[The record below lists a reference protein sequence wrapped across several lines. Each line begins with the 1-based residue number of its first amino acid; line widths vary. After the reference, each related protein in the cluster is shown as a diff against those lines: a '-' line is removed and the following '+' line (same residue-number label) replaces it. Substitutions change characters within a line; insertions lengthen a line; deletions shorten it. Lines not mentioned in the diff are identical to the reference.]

1 MSLVLL
7 FSDYQSNGEH
17 FASLVT
23 SWQSI
28 ETLIRPAAQTAHQNC
43 TLLRCCS
50 LDSLQELR
58 ERFHCAVRNFQKL
71 SSPEVELLGWI
82 GPKSSC
88 LEDCF
93 AYALDPGRV
102 SWPLVWCCQHR
113 DCFGSLGVLQRER
126 LISMA
131 WDSNWNIVMAS
142 CFASPLLMVAC
153 CWRHPWLLL
162 PTLGY
167 VLWSRLNRVELKD
180 GAAWPWFSKQE
191 WGYHVP
197 WLNTFSLNSLRC
209 EAFRRY
215 LQLRIHV
222 HPELQERPPESLG
235 YQRFK
240 IFKYI

>member
-1 MSLVLL
+1 M
-7 FSDYQSNGEH
+7 D
-17 FASLVT
+17 
-23 SWQSI
+23 
-28 ETLIRPAAQTAHQNC
+28 RP
-43 TLLRCCS
+43 
-50 LDSLQELR
+50 
-58 ERFHCAVRNFQKL
+58 QKQ
-71 SSPEVELLGWI
+71 LLG
-82 GPKSSC
+82 GLFC
-88 LEDCF
+88 L
-93 AYALDPGRV
+93 
-102 SWPLVWCCQHR
+102 
-113 DCFGSLGVLQRER
+113 CFGSWKSLLAFSVVLSAPRLLWQPGRPAEGAAYIYGLGLY
-126 LISMA
+126 
-131 WDSNWNIVMAS
+131 WNIVMAS